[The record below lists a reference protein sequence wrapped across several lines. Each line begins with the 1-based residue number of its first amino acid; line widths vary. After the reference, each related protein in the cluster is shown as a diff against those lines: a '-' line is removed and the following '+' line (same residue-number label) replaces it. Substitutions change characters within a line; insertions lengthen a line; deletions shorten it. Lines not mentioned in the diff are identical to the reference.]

1 MSRSPVQINQTLC
14 NRLKE
19 EREAL
24 KLSQARLAERLGVS
38 EQSLRHYELGHTG
51 VSAWLIE
58 KAAKIFGCSPEY
70 LRGETEY
77 RTDEDELKQEVDSAV
92 SLTLDYQAQR
102 DKEERAIMDLF
113 RLFFH
118 CELQQRNLGEKR
130 IICTPDGGQT
140 VFPTRNE
147 WEEFCISFCED
158 AEKVFKYY
166 LYEYRAKQ
174 EKHNEK

>member
-24 KLSQARLAERLGVS
+24 KLSQARLADLLGVS

-58 KAAKIFGCSPEY
+58 KAAKVFGCSPEY

-92 SLTLDYQAQR
+92 SLYLDYRARR
-102 DKEERAIMDLF
+102 DEKERVIMDLL
-113 RLFFH
+113 RLFFS
-118 CELQQRNLGEKR
+118 CESHQRQLGKTVIR
-130 IICTPDGGQT
+130 TPDGKQT
-140 VFPTRNE
+140 VFSTRSE
-147 WEEFCISFCED
+147 WEEFCFSFLED
-158 AEKVFKYY
+158 AEKVFKYH
-166 LYEYRAKQ
+166 LYEYKAKQ
-174 EKHNEK
+174 EKHNER